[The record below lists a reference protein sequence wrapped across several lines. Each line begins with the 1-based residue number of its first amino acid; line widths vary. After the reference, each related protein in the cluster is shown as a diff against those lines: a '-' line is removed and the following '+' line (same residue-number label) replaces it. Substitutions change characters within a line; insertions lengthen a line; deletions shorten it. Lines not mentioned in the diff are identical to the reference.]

1 MFTNNYANA
10 EELNN
15 NKRIEGDLR
24 DMNNQKVR
32 IPTEKQI
39 NYAAVLMSQHVDL
52 TKIPADYQ
60 HTFASVF
67 KTIDK
72 YSKVPDP
79 KIYEQT
85 KERYYLIRNTFFK
98 SRISGCSHIV
108 LISQR
113 PSPLPRCSDKT
124 KTSARY
130 ANEAKS
136 DTTRAKPTC
145 AGTVSVF
152 RYRPKQRMELSM
164 ALRMTTTVLPLP
176 QYDSSEMKRRMR
188 EKSNKALSVE
198 MK

>member
-1 MFTNNYANA
+1 MYTNDYANA

-39 NYAAVLMSQHVDL
+39 NYAAVLMSQHADL

-98 SRISGCSHIV
+98 NV
-108 LISQR
+108 LKYHAA
-113 PSPLPRCSDKT
+113 KT
-124 KTSARY
+124 VIQ
-130 ANEAKS
+130 
-136 DTTRAKPTC
+136 KPVAPAPAPAPAT
-145 AGTVSVF
+145 A
-152 RYRPKQRMELSM
+152 
-164 ALRMTTTVLPLP
+164 
-176 QYDSSEMKRRMR
+176 MR
-188 EKSNKALSVE
+188 EIMMVILYKRDPVNYAKLLHTIRACYIVTKCPVLTFTGAYNFILKQE
-198 MK
+198 A